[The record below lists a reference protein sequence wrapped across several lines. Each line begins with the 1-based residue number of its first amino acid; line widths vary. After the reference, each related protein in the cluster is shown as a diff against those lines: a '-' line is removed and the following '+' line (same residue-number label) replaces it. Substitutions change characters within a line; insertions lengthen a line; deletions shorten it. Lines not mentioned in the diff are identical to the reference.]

1 MSIWRFADL
10 LPSPR
15 PEHQITLGEGNTPLV
30 RSRRIGPAAGMT
42 QLYFKIE
49 ASNPTG
55 SYKDRFAASA
65 ISHMHQEGKSRVLGT
80 SSGNTGSAVAAYA
93 AAAGLTCEMAI
104 VEPAPEGKLQQML
117 AYGAMLYRVKGFG
130 LDAEI
135 SHASFEYLKGR
146 ASAADSALQV
156 SAYCYSPLGM
166 AGVQTISYELAE
178 QQEALARPIEHVLC
192 PAGGG
197 GLTLAVSNGFI
208 QLAAKGKISRLPK
221 VHCVQPEGNNTIAG
235 PLRDGRDK
243 AQSVACTSNI
253 SGLQVPSVMDGDEVI
268 ANCRTTGGTG
278 HLVSDEA
285 IFAMHNRLAKEEGI
299 YSEPAGAVALA
310 SLLEMVDAG
319 VIDREAVV
327 VCLVTGSGF
336 KDPASVARMNQTAEC
351 PTLKIEQLFEAGSD
365 VARFFTTV

>member
-10 LPSPR
+10 LPKVK
-15 PEHQITLGEGNTPLV
+15 PEHRITLGEGNTPLV
-30 RSRRIGPAAGMT
+30 RSRRIGPKAGMT
-42 QLYFKIE
+42 QLYFKLE

-65 ISHMHQEGKSRVLGT
+65 VSHMHQAGQSRVLGT

-117 AYGAMLYRVKGFG
+117 AYGALLYRVKGMG
-130 LDAEI
+130 LDANVSRECGQ
-135 SHASFEYLKGR
+135 YLKAR
-146 ASAADSALQV
+146 AEAADSALQI
-156 SAYCYSPLGM
+156 SAFCYSPLGM

-178 QQEALARPIEHVLC
+178 QQKDLPRPIEHVLV

-208 QLAAKGKISRLPK
+208 QMAQKDIINRLPA
-221 VHCVQPEGNNTIAG
+221 VHCVQPEGNDTIASA
-235 PLRDGRDK
+235 LRDGLTE
-243 AQSVACTSNI
+243 ATQGVVCTSNV
-253 SGLQVPSVMDGDEVI
+253 SGLQVPMVLDGDEVI
-268 ANCRTTGGTG
+268 ANCRSTGGTG
-278 HLVSDEA
+278 HVISDETV
-285 IFAMHNRLAKEEGI
+285 FELHERLAREEGI

-310 SLLEMVDAG
+310 GLLQAIDSG

-336 KDPASVARMNQTAEC
+336 KDTASVARMNASRTC
-351 PTLKIEQLFEAGSD
+351 PTLRMEQLIEAGND
-365 VARFFTTV
+365 VARFFV